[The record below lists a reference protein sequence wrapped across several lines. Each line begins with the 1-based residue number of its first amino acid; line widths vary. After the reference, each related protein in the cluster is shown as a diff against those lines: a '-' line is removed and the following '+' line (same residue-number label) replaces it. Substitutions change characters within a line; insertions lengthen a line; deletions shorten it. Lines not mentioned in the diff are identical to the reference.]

1 MVVLGEATFA
11 IGARFAG
18 IESVSAGTLSN
29 STNLGIVFI
38 LLMPWAFS
46 EVLEFDDP
54 VARLKIVTALLAVA
68 ALAITESRVAFLVVL
83 AWLAWA
89 LLTRVRYTGRIQLW
103 VGLSLLVAVVFA
115 LVMMATG
122 PSSIFDRAA
131 LGERPQMYAQAV
143 RAVQAR
149 PFLGWGMDGFLSGGA
164 SSSTFSVVESGN
176 SLTFGFGRSD
186 PHNILLALAVSSG
199 IPGVLLFV
207 WAAVSSSIIVVRARR
222 PGSVAPHLL
231 WALVG
236 AAVILLTTPLVVHV
250 GPLLAVMLG
259 MGAEGVVGLQ
269 ESSAEDP
276 RRRLIRH
283 SLLIALGVAAF
294 TLALNSLSRAPLE
307 VANQDRSPRLAATA
321 LRVAALWPADAHL
334 AYLSS
339 LHSGWAGQA
348 DPLGGWQERDL
359 AALDRAVRMDRRNPV
374 YALERALAIQHY
386 GGAPGAIEAAY
397 AEAFERYPAYPPAR
411 AEYALY
417 LAQTGRI
424 DEARAQLDAIAG
436 ITDADPAR
444 IAAVEAAE
452 AAIAAAGE

>member
-1 MVVLGEATFA
+1 
-11 IGARFAG
+11 
-18 IESVSAGTLSN
+18 
-29 STNLGIVFI
+29 
-38 LLMPWAFS
+38 
-46 EVLEFDDP
+46 
-54 VARLKIVTALLAVA
+54 
-68 ALAITESRVAFLVVL
+68 
-83 AWLAWA
+83 
-89 LLTRVRYTGRIQLW
+89 
-103 VGLSLLVAVVFA
+103 
-115 LVMMATG
+115 
-122 PSSIFDRAA
+122 
-131 LGERPQMYAQAV
+131 
-143 RAVQAR
+143 
-149 PFLGWGMDGFLSGGA
+149 
-164 SSSTFSVVESGN
+164 
-176 SLTFGFGRSD
+176 
-186 PHNILLALAVSSG
+186 
-199 IPGVLLFV
+199 
-207 WAAVSSSIIVVRARR
+207 
-222 PGSVAPHLL
+222 
-231 WALVG
+231 
-236 AAVILLTTPLVVHV
+236 
-250 GPLLAVMLG
+250 